1 MERKLER
8 EKERGKIRV
17 CVCVCVCVSERERKR
32 ERVRVK
38 KKHKLANFCRSLGN
52 YVKME
57 FSEFQTRQRNF
68 LQAKINYN
76 SNFLFYEF
84 SNYFFFIEKR

>member
-1 MERKLER
+1 MERKR
-8 EKERGKIRV
+8 EEKFA
-17 CVCVCVCVSERERKR
+17 CVCVCVCVSERERERGRER

-57 FSEFQTRQRNF
+57 FSEFQTRQRNY

-84 SNYFFFIEKR
+84 SN

>member
-1 MERKLER
+1 MERKR
-8 EKERGKIRV
+8 EEKFA
-17 CVCVCVCVSERERKR
+17 CVCVCVCVSERERERGRER